1 MVWMSFIELYI
12 GRRITVFLLH
22 FISIIIILSWMII
35 HIRIRTVASHDNNM
49 KIRVTH
55 IDLVCVAFYDVSIVS
70 SMPSWT
76 RAYILYSKKYF
87 NESNQSDN
95 VLNGCNEVV
104 CRGRGGV
111 HTCILH
117 QIKRIGILRQ
127 LS

>member
-1 MVWMSFIELYI
+1 MVWISFIKLDI
-12 GRRITVFLLH
+12 GRRIIVFLLH

-76 RAYILYSKKYF
+76 RTYILY
-87 NESNQSDN
+87 
-95 VLNGCNEVV
+95 
-104 CRGRGGV
+104 
-111 HTCILH
+111 
-117 QIKRIGILRQ
+117 
-127 LS
+127 